1 MGAMVEDTIGK
12 WLQGSNFKTAG
23 HKADADSDQFNVLID
38 LAKGWPRMIIDDVS
52 PLRSIPRQWRVVLE
66 PSGALKARGKEVISE
81 LFIGGPLDAGDAR
94 RLNGLL
100 SLMSMSH
107 LTIGKRAS
115 IKEPLSLQLAPDEIG
130 EARIDMV
137 AQFLKGV
144 QNKVLDLRVRE
155 DSLDDLSN
163 IVIATSDMPLSQMMV
178 PLKKGYITIEGLP
191 AAPSESITIQADD
204 TNIAENIGDL
214 LLRNNDGIISL
225 NKHIWE
231 IPSKDTPWDV
241 SALGQ
246 TLDHVLWEGP
256 RYDLSQ
262 HLSIILISDP
272 RNGSHYTVE
281 IHNKRRKRTKALS
294 YTICIHSQIRP
305 EITYRISEM

>member
-1 MGAMVEDTIGK
+1 
-12 WLQGSNFKTAG
+12 
-23 HKADADSDQFNVLID
+23 
-38 LAKGWPRMIIDDVS
+38 MIIDDIS
-52 PLRSIPRQWRVVLE
+52 PLRSLPSRWRVVLE

-115 IKEPLSLQLAPDEIG
+115 FKGALSLQIAPDEIG

-144 QNKVLDLRVRE
+144 QSKVLNLRVRE
-155 DSLDDLSN
+155 DSMDDLSN
-163 IVIATSDMPLSQMMV
+163 IVIAAADMPLSQMMA

-204 TNIAENIGDL
+204 ANIAENIDDL
-214 LLRNNDGIISL
+214 LRRNHDGVITLDKS
-225 NKHIWE
+225 IWE

-246 TLDHVLWEGP
+246 DLDHVLWEGP

-262 HLSIILISDP
+262 HLSILLISDP
-272 RNGSHYTVE
+272 RNGSYYTVE
-281 IHNKRRKRTKALS
+281 IHDRRRKRTKAIS
-294 YTICIHSQIRP
+294 YAICIHSQIRP